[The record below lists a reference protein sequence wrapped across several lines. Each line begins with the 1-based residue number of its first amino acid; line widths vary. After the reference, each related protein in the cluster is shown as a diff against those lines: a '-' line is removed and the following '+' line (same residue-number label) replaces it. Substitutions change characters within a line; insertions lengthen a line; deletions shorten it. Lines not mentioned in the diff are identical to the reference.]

1 MELGLTLG
9 DANTVA
15 TTTTTTTTT
24 TSFLSKKNVCDDHEK
39 KKGLG
44 FCMALGI
51 NSSSSGKILQQ
62 DEENEEENTSEE
74 GTNNGTV
81 PVQLD
86 LLPLVPVPT
95 PAPPL
100 KSLHWSSDNGSSEN
114 GSSGNGGLP
123 AARGFDV
130 NRLPA
135 VGMEEVTSPNS
146 VASSFRMEFGLFK
159 NCVNIIG
166 VGNKRSS
173 DSAGGNDGGDPERAS
188 SRASDEDENGVNTR
202 KKLRLSKEQ
211 SAYLEE
217 SFKEHHTLNPK
228 QKQALAKQLNLRQRQ
243 VEVWFQNRRARTK
256 LKQTEV
262 DCEYL
267 KRCCETLTEEN
278 RRLHK
283 ELQELRALKTSNPF
297 YMQLPATTLT
307 MCPSCER
314 VASTTTS
321 APAAAAPPIIATGTT
336 TTTTTTKAPSTTTT
350 TTATNDNIPKAIP
363 FLNSRPRFFPFT
375 TTTTNNNPSHS
386 HQSAAS

>member
-1 MELGLTLG
+1 MELGLSLG
-9 DANTVA
+9 DANTNN
-15 TTTTTTTTT
+15 TTN
-24 TSFLSKKNVCDDHEK
+24 SSPKSFFLSKKNVISTCNDDEK
-39 KKGLG
+39 KKSLG

-51 NSSSSGKILQQ
+51 NSSSERVQQ
-62 DEENEEENTSEE
+62 DEDEENNTSEE
-74 GTNNGTV
+74 GTNNTL

-86 LLPLVPVPT
+86 LLPLVPVPV
-95 PAPPL
+95 PPTNL
-100 KSLHWSSDNGSSEN
+100 PQSLHWSSDNGSSEN

-135 VGMEEVTSPNS
+135 AGMDEVSSPNS
-146 VASSFRMEFGLFK
+146 VASSFQMDFGLFK
-159 NCVNIIG
+159 SCVNIIG
-166 VGNKRSS
+166 VGNKRNSEF
-173 DSAGGNDGGDPERAS
+173 AGGEPERAS
-188 SRASDEDENGVNTR
+188 SRASDDDENGANTR

-228 QKQALAKQLNLRQRQ
+228 QKLALAKQLSLRPRQ

-267 KRCCETLTEEN
+267 KRCCETLTDEN

-314 VASTTTS
+314 VASTTTTTS
-321 APAAAAPPIIATGTT
+321 AATAPPITAPGTT
-336 TTTTTTKAPSTTTT
+336 TTTTS
-350 TTATNDNIPKAIP
+350 DSIPKAIP

-375 TTTTNNNPSHS
+375 TTNNNPNHS
-386 HQSAAS
+386 HKSAAS

>member
-1 MELGLTLG
+1 MELGLSLG
-9 DANTVA
+9 DANT
-15 TTTTTTTTT
+15 
-24 TSFLSKKNVCDDHEK
+24 SSSPKSFFLSKKKVISTCNDHEK
-39 KKGLG
+39 KKNLG

-51 NSSSSGKILQQ
+51 NSSSERVEQDIE
-62 DEENEEENTSEE
+62 DEENNTSEE
-74 GTNNGTV
+74 GTNNTL

-86 LLPLVPVPT
+86 LLPLVPLPNPPT
-95 PAPPL
+95 NLPQ
-100 KSLHWSSDNGSSEN
+100 SHHWSSDNGSSEN

-135 VGMEEVTSPNS
+135 AGMDEVSSPNS
-146 VASSFRMEFGLFK
+146 VASSFRMDFGLFK
-159 NCVNIIG
+159 SCVNIVG
-166 VGNKRSS
+166 VGNKRNSE
-173 DSAGGNDGGDPERAS
+173 SAGGNDGGEPERAS
-188 SRASDEDENGVNTR
+188 SRASDDDENGANTR

-228 QKQALAKQLNLRQRQ
+228 QKLALAKQLSLRPRQ

-267 KRCCETLTEEN
+267 KRCCETLTDEN

-314 VASTTTS
+314 VASTTS
-321 APAAAAPPIIATGTT
+321 AATAPPITALG
-336 TTTTTTKAPSTTTT
+336 TTT
-350 TTATNDNIPKAIP
+350 TTATTATTTTSDSIPKAIP

-375 TTTTNNNPSHS
+375 TTNNNPNHS